1 LRFACSLYWHW
12 ATVGLLVRFGYARE
26 VCSALCLLSLP
37 PADWVVLLQAEK
49 IAARMV
55 AQDRMKGSIDQ
66 VG

>member
-1 LRFACSLYWHW
+1 MYSLLALGVSLVCSFVLSMH
-12 ATVGLLVRFGYARE
+12 VRLL
-26 VCSALCLLSLP
+26 SALCLLSLP

>member
-1 LRFACSLYWHW
+1 MYSLL
-12 ATVGLLVRFGYARE
+12 ALGVSL
-26 VCSALCLLSLP
+26 VCSFVLSMHVRLLFALCLLSLP